1 MTLTHWY
8 VPSLVTSIFFL
19 LGMITLYWTL
29 ADKAIRYFEKRGK
42 KFDQEQVRTVVGLLY
57 MALFV
62 LSLQLIVSQQTTTW
76 VFMNFQLFAVVFVSY
91 FLLLGI
97 RLWQWVIT
105 AVLFM
110 LINGT
115 ITQTL
120 SWLYTV
126 IFVAFFFVMK
136 LLKRHRHYDNW
147 DFWKYIIVAML
158 FSTALWTVVAF
169 RLHLTQNLVL
179 QELLYMAIMLVT
191 VYFYVNLL
199 YRDAATLAQLTY
211 NTNFDELTHAKNF
224 FAFRSKYSQAFD
236 HNRAEQRP
244 FTVMLFDIDH
254 FKAINDTYGHLAGDY
269 VLERLALLIEKYLN
283 SVDNNLVLY
292 RTGGEEFTI
301 LFNDYELPDAV
312 KHAEKIANMIR
323 NADFQ
328 YDTQTIHISIS
339 IGMTQQ
345 HADDEDS
352 TNLYKRADGY
362 LYHSKNNGRDQITAK

>member
-29 ADKAIRYFEKRGK
+29 ADKAIRLLEHHGK
-42 KFDQEQVRTVVGLLY
+42 KVDREQVRTVVGLVY

-62 LSLQLIVSQQTTTW
+62 LGLQIIVSQQQTTW

-97 RLWQWVIT
+97 KLWQWVIT
-105 AVLFM
+105 ACLFM

-120 SWLYTV
+120 SWLYTI

-136 LLKRHRHYDNW
+136 LLKRHRHYDHW
-147 DFWKYIIVAML
+147 DFWKYLAVAMT
-158 FSTALWTVVAF
+158 FSAALWVVVAF
-169 RLHLTQNLVL
+169 RLGLTPNLVL
-179 QELLYMAIMLVT
+179 QELLYMTIMLII

-199 YRDAATLAQLTY
+199 YRDAETLAQLTY

-224 FAFRSKYSQAFD
+224 FAFRTKYSHTFD
-236 HNRAEQRP
+236 DNRAEQQP

-254 FKAINDTYGHLAGDY
+254 FKSINDTYGHLAGDY

-283 SVDNNLVLY
+283 SVDNDLILY

-301 LFNDYELPDAV
+301 LFNDYQLKDAYQ
-312 KHAEKIANMIR
+312 HAEKIATMIR
-323 NADFQ
+323 DADFQ
-328 YDTQTIHISIS
+328 YDNKQIHISIS

-345 HADDEDS
+345 QPEDEDS
-352 TNLYKRADGY
+352 TKLYRRADGY
-362 LYHSKNNGRDQITAK
+362 LYQSKNNGRDQITAK

>member
-29 ADKAIRYFEKRGK
+29 ADRAIRYLEKRGK
-42 KFDQEQVRTVVGLLY
+42 KFDREGVRTMVGLIY
-57 MALFV
+57 MAAFV
-62 LSLQLIVSQQTTTW
+62 ILLQLIVSHQQTTW

-97 RLWQWVIT
+97 KLWQWVVT

-115 ITQTL
+115 ITETL
-120 SWLYTV
+120 SWLYTML
-126 IFVAFFFVMK
+126 FVAFFFIMK
-136 LLKRHRHYDNW
+136 LLKRRKHYNHW
-147 DFWKYIIVAML
+147 DFVKYIIVAML
-158 FSTALWTVVAF
+158 FSTALWAIVAL
-169 RLHLTQNLVL
+169 RLHLTVNIVL
-179 QELLYMAIMLVT
+179 AELLYMFIMLVI

-224 FAFRSKYSQAFD
+224 FAFRTKFGSSFS
-236 HNRAEQRP
+236 EQRDNNRP

-254 FKAINDTYGHLAGDY
+254 FKSINDTYGHLAGDY
-269 VLERLALLIEKYLN
+269 VLERLALLIEKYLH
-283 SVDNNLVLY
+283 SIDKDLVLY

-301 LFNDYELPDAV
+301 LFDDYDLEEALV
-312 KHAEKIANMIR
+312 HAKRIGEIIR
-323 NADFQ
+323 TAPFR
-328 YDTQTIHISIS
+328 YDNQDIKLTIS
-339 IGMTQQ
+339 IGLTQQ
-345 HADDEDS
+345 HPDDEDS
-352 TNLYKRADGY
+352 TTLYKRADGY
-362 LYHSKNNGRDQITAK
+362 LYHSKNNGRDQVTAK

>member
-1 MTLTHWY
+1 
-8 VPSLVTSIFFL
+8 
-19 LGMITLYWTL
+19 MITLYWTL

-62 LSLQLIVSQQTTTW
+62 LGLQLIVSQQNTTW

-97 RLWQWVIT
+97 KLWQWVIT
-105 AVLFM
+105 AILFM

-120 SWLYTV
+120 SWLYTA
-126 IFVAFFFVMK
+126 IFVAFFFIMK
-136 LLKRHRHYDNW
+136 LLKRHRHYDHW
-147 DFWKYIIVAML
+147 DFWKYIVVAML

-169 RLHLTQNLVL
+169 RLHLTQNLVM

-224 FAFRSKYSQAFD
+224 FAFRSNYSQAFD
-236 HNRAEQRP
+236 RNRAEQQP

-254 FKAINDTYGHLAGDY
+254 FKSINDTYGHLAGDY

-283 SVDNNLVLY
+283 SVDNNLVLLSN
-292 RTGGEEFTI
+292 RGRG
-301 LFNDYELPDAV
+301 
-312 KHAEKIANMIR
+312 
-323 NADFQ
+323 
-328 YDTQTIHISIS
+328 IH
-339 IGMTQQ
+339 
-345 HADDEDS
+345 
-352 TNLYKRADGY
+352 NLVQWLWTCGCR
-362 LYHSKNNGRDQITAK
+362 